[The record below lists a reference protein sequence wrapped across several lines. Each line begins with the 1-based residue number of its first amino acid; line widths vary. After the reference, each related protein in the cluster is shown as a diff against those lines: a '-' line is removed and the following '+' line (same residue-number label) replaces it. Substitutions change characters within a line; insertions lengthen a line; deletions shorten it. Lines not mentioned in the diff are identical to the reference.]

1 MKLNLSQ
8 SLTLVEAAEG
18 EAPKRQIAGVAV
30 PWNVEAVVSDGT
42 RTKFLPGSIPTD
54 GPKPKLALDHDLG
67 KIAGIVEA
75 LEDTGEELRFTAK
88 VASTTLGDDT
98 LELAAIGAYDQVSVG
113 VEATD
118 FEWQGQTLVVKAA
131 TLRELSLVPYGAYGE
146 RAYISSVAASA
157 PDEEPTPT
165 TPTEGESEVEST
177 PEVVEAAAP
186 AVVPTVIHAAPKKAR
201 EISAAE
207 YISAVATGN
216 SKILEAVAAEGVV
229 ADIPGV
235 VPENLVGGVW
245 DSLNDRRP
253 LVTAL
258 GTLAMPQAGETF
270 YRRKIVAHTD
280 VDVQAAEFD
289 ELASAKL
296 EIDRVQVD
304 KKTLGGYVDLSNQ
317 SIDFAD
323 VNMVALTL
331 QDLGRV
337 YAKKTEAE
345 ACAALITGA
354 TVDDTITDWADGDEI
369 LDKLFDASATID
381 AAIDELPTHIL
392 MGADRWALLGKAKL
406 ANGDRLFT
414 QVGPS
419 NVAGTISPSSF
430 VVTGLGL
437 TVVVSNK
444 FAADSFVVGAPS
456 MGIELYEDRRGAL
469 RVEQPA
475 TLSTRL
481 AWYGYFAA
489 KVLEAGAFVKFVD
502 AP

>member
-1 MKLNLSQ
+1 VKLNFSQ
-8 SLTLVEAAEG
+8 SLHLVEAAEG

-30 PWNVEAVVSDGT
+30 PWNVEATVSDGT
-42 RTKFLPGSIPTD
+42 RTLFLPGSIPTD

-67 KIAGIVEA
+67 KIAGVVDA

-88 VASTTLGDDT
+88 VAATTLGDDT

-118 FEWQGQTLVVKAA
+118 FEWKGSTLVVKAA

-146 RAYISSVAASA
+146 RAHISSVAASA

-165 TPTEGESEVEST
+165 HTEGDSEVENT

-186 AVVPTVIHAAPKKAR
+186 ATVPTVIHAAPRKAR

-207 YISAVATGN
+207 YVSAVATGN
-216 SKILEAVAAEGVV
+216 TKILEAVAAEGVV

-270 YRRKIVAHTD
+270 YRRKISAHTD

-296 EIDRVQVD
+296 EIDRVQID
-304 KKTLGGYVDLSNQ
+304 KKTLGGYVDLSSQ

-331 QDLGRV
+331 TDLGRV

-345 ACAALITGA
+345 ACAELITGA
-354 TVDDTITDWADGDEI
+354 TVTDDITDWADGDEI

-456 MGIELYEDRRGAL
+456 MGMELYEDRRGAL

-489 KVLEAGAFVKFVD
+489 KVLEAGAFVKFLD
-502 AP
+502 AE

>member
-1 MKLNLSQ
+1 MKLQLSQ
-8 SLTLVEAAEG
+8 ALVLVEAAEG
-18 EAPKRQIAGVAV
+18 DAPQRQLEGIAV

-67 KIAGIVEA
+67 KIAGLVTA

-88 VASTTLGDDT
+88 VAKTALGDDT

-118 FEWQGQTLVVKAA
+118 FEWQGKTLVVKSA
-131 TLRELSLVPYGAYGE
+131 TLKELSLVPYGAYGD

-157 PDEEPTPT
+157 PDEEPAPI
-165 TPTEGESEVEST
+165 PTEEGEPEVENT

-186 AVVPTVIHAAPKKAR
+186 AVVPTIIHAAPKAAR
-201 EISAAE
+201 KISAGE

-216 SKILEAVAAEGVV
+216 AKVLEAVAAEGVV

-253 LVTAL
+253 FVSAV
-258 GTLAMPQAGETF
+258 GTLGMPAAGELF
-270 YRRKIVAHTD
+270 YRRKISAHTD

-296 EIDRVQVD
+296 EIERVQVD
-304 KKTLGGYVDLSNQ
+304 KATLGGYVDLSAQ

-323 VNMVALTL
+323 VNMVDLTIR
-331 QDLGRV
+331 DLGRV
-337 YAKKTEAE
+337 YAKRTESYAT
-345 ACAALITGA
+345 AALISGA
-354 TVDDTITDWADGDEI
+354 TVTDTITDWTDGDEI
-369 LDKLFDASATID
+369 LDVLFAASATID
-381 AAIDELPTHIL
+381 AAIDELPTHL
-392 MGADRWALLGKAKL
+392 FVSPDKWQALGVAKL

-419 NVAGTISPSSF
+419 NVAGTMSPSSF

-437 TVVVSNK
+437 RVVVSNK
-444 FAADSFVVGAPS
+444 FASGSAVVGNPD

-481 AWYGYFAA
+481 GFYGYFAA

-502 AP
+502 PA

>member
-8 SLTLVEAAEG
+8 ALNLVEAAEG

-157 PDEEPTPT
+157 PDEEPTHP

-216 SKILEAVAAEGVV
+216 TRILEAVAAEGVV

-354 TVDDTITDWADGDEI
+354 TVDDTITDWSDGDEI

>member
-1 MKLNLSQ
+1 M
-8 SLTLVEAAEG
+8 
-18 EAPKRQIAGVAV
+18 
-30 PWNVEAVVSDGT
+30 
-42 RTKFLPGSIPTD
+42 
-54 GPKPKLALDHDLG
+54 
-67 KIAGIVEA
+67 
-75 LEDTGEELRFTAK
+75 
-88 VASTTLGDDT
+88 
-98 LELAAIGAYDQVSVG
+98 
-113 VEATD
+113 
-118 FEWQGQTLVVKAA
+118 
-131 TLRELSLVPYGAYGE
+131 
-146 RAYISSVAASA
+146 
-157 PDEEPTPT
+157 
-165 TPTEGESEVEST
+165 EST

-201 EISAAE
+201 QISAAE

-216 SKILEAVAAEGVV
+216 TRILEAVAAEGVV

-270 YRRKIVAHTD
+270 YRRKITAHTD

-296 EIDRVQVD
+296 EIERVQVD
-304 KKTLGGYVDLSNQ
+304 KVTLGGYVDLSNQ
-317 SIDFAD
+317 SIDFSD

-337 YAKKTEAE
+337 YAKATESAS
-345 ACAALITGA
+345 CAALISGA
-354 TVDDTITDWADGDEI
+354 TVTDSIVDWTDGDEL
-369 LDKLFDASATID
+369 LDKLFDASETID

-392 MGADRWALLGKAKL
+392 LGADRWAQLGKAKL

-419 NVAGTISPSSF
+419 NVAGTMSPSNF

-437 TVVVSNK
+437 RVVVSNK
-444 FAADSFVVGAPS
+444 FAAESFVVGAPS

-489 KVLEAGAFVKFVD
+489 KVLEAGAFVKFVND
-502 AP
+502 